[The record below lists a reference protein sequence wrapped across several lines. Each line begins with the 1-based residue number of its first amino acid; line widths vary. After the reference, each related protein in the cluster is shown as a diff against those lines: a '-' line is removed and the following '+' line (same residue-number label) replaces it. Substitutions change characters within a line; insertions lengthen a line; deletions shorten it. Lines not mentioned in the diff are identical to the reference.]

1 MKMGMEIGVCEEK
14 SDILP
19 AVNGNW
25 PLIKT
30 WRGNREL
37 EGLTYIKRGLLYS
50 VEI

>member
-1 MKMGMEIGVCEEK
+1 MNMGMQIRVCEEK
-14 SDILP
+14 SDKEA

-37 EGLTYIKRGLLYS
+37 KGLTYIKRGLLYS
-50 VEI
+50 VKI